1 MIPIYGRIDTLSN
14 YLSRI
19 YEVGSSVN
27 KNINYLIEKGELGIS
42 QDKKKKIKNIILEI
56 KNDIISD

>member
-42 QDKKKKIKNIILEI
+42 QDKKKKLKI
-56 KNDIISD
+56 